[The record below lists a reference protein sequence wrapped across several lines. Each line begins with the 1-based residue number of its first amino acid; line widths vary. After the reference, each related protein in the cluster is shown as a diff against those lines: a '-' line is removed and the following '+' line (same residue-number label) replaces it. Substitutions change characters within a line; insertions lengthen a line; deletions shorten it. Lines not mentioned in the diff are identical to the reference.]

1 MPAFIVIYLLLG
13 LLVGVLG
20 RERKPLGLWG
30 WFFLALLLTPL
41 VGAFALLI
49 VGPTPPQQRG

>member
-1 MPAFIVIYLLLG
+1 MPLVVIIYLLLC

-20 RERKPLGLWG
+20 RERRSMGVWG
-30 WFFLALLLTPL
+30 WFFFSVLLTPL

-49 VGPTPPQQRG
+49 LGPVNPPPQR

>member
-1 MPAFIVIYLLLG
+1 MPAVVIIYFLLC

-30 WFFLALLLTPL
+30 WFFFSLVLTPI

-49 VGPTPPQQRG
+49 VGPQQPQR